1 MATASRASKPGRQLG
16 ELLKEQQEPFVL
28 EVYLSE
34 RGFVKKNLIQGVH
47 FNFSC
52 CHDNSAK
59 FLNKSGSQNH
69 SKKGS
74 PQFPKVHK
82 AIQRNNFFKIKGF
95 RTKNSDGKLSVTEI
109 DINNHETAEAETFS
123 SASSAT
129 MYNSCS
135 DSDIDEPPMFADT
148 SMSNR
153 NLHDEREK
161 KAAADT
167 KFEWSC
173 MEENKQHSPQSVLE
187 EVSTSTSSPLD
198 TPRKVS
204 SKRLFWPKLM
214 KVDSILSPWLLNL
227 LQTRPDKSSC
237 ACAGLKLHK
246 VLHWS
251 SSSGTSRSKM
261 VSQQRKQPLF
271 DCVKEPVENN
281 HDKEQKGKGFKGSGE
296 VIPRVRR
303 ENMKGWGKGGGRES
317 NIKQLLE
324 LDIISS
330 TQWRN
335 DLESQKWNIVMVVGN
350 AIVEEIT
357 SEVVMDIM
365 NVP

>member
-161 KAAADT
+161 KIQSLNGVAWKKINSIALKSNT
-167 KFEWSC
+167 
-173 MEENKQHSPQSVLE
+173 NSP
-187 EVSTSTSSPLD
+187 EVKKTA
-198 TPRKVS
+198 RKVS

>member
-34 RGFVKKNLIQGVH
+34 RGFVKKNLIQGVN
-47 FNFSC
+47 FNFGC
-52 CHDNSAK
+52 CHGNSAK

-74 PQFPKVHK
+74 PQFPKVHQ
-82 AIQRNNFFKIKGF
+82 AIQRNNFFKIKGL

-109 DINNHETAEAETFS
+109 DVNNHETAEADRFS

-135 DSDIDEPPMFADT
+135 DSDIDEPSMFADT

-153 NLHDEREK
+153 NPHDEREK
-161 KAAADT
+161 KIQSLNGVAWKKINSIALKSNT
-167 KFEWSC
+167 
-173 MEENKQHSPQSVLE
+173 NSP
-187 EVSTSTSSPLD
+187 EVKKTA
-198 TPRKVS
+198 RKVA

-214 KVDSILSPWLLNL
+214 KVDSVLSPWLLNL

-246 VLHWS
+246 VLLWS
-251 SSSGTSRSKM
+251 SSSRTSRSKR

-271 DCVKEPVENN
+271 DCNKEPMENN
-281 HDKEQKGKGFKGSGE
+281 HDKELKGKGKGKGFKGSGE
-296 VIPRVRR
+296 VIPRFRC
-303 ENMKGWGKGGGRES
+303 ENLKGWGKRGGGES

-330 TQWRN
+330 TQWR
-335 DLESQKWNIVMVVGN
+335 DDFESQKWNMVMVVGN

-365 NVP
+365 NFL